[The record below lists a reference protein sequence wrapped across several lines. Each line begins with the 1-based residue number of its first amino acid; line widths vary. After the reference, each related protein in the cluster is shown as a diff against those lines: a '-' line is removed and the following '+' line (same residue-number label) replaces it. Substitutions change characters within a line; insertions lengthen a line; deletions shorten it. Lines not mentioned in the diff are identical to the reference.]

1 MAIRATL
8 GFQVIP
14 ELAGIPLPLDI
25 QGIAPHQGIQDTPA
39 SRDTAAI
46 QDTPVTRGNQAIV
59 VFLVTQDMEGQGT
72 AVTVVLGTPVMA
84 GQGIV
89 DIPDYRAILV
99 YPGTRLRGHQ
109 ATPVTQEYQGIAE
122 QVVIRAILP
131 LRDIAVIPDGVAIV
145 AFLVTPATAGLVILV
160 MEGQATQAM
169 AVPGTVA
176 IAGQE

>member
-25 QGIAPHQGIQDTPA
+25 QGIAPHQGIRDTPA

-46 QDTPVTRGNQAIV
+46 QDTPVIRGNQAIV
-59 VFLVTQDMEGQGT
+59 VFLATQDMEGQGT

-122 QVVIRAILP
+122 QVAIRAIL
-131 LRDIAVIPDGVAIV
+131 V
-145 AFLVTPATAGLVILV
+145 
-160 MEGQATQAM
+160 
-169 AVPGTVA
+169 
-176 IAGQE
+176 

>member
-1 MAIRATL
+1 M
-8 GFQVIP
+8 
-14 ELAGIPLPLDI
+14 
-25 QGIAPHQGIQDTPA
+25 
-39 SRDTAAI
+39 
-46 QDTPVTRGNQAIV
+46 

-145 AFLVTPATAGLVILV
+145 AFRVTPATAGL
-160 MEGQATQAM
+160 
-169 AVPGTVA
+169 GTVVMVVQVTPVM
-176 IAGQE
+176 AGQGIVDMVVQAIVDIPA